1 VRFGTS
7 DAHGKANMI
16 CFNFFKQAGAF
27 SRDDATGKYRINV
40 PRFEQAVADL
50 SRTLL
55 TLQGD
60 GNYDAVAAFVAS
72 QGNVEPQLQS
82 DLDRLSAASIPV
94 DVVFEQGAEV
104 LGLQ

>member
-1 VRFGTS
+1 
-7 DAHGKANMI
+7 
-16 CFNFFKQAGAF
+16 
-27 SRDDATGKYRINV
+27 V
-40 PRFEQAVADL
+40 PRFEQAAADL

-60 GNYDAVAAFVAS
+60 GNYEQAGEFVAR
-72 QGNVEPQLQS
+72 QGNVSPQLQA
-82 DLDRLSAASIPV
+82 DLDRLGAGSIPV